1 MLFNLGPAIAKPQ
14 AKLGLPQVW
23 LLQSPWENVIYFLPM
38 GYLDENIYISDE
50 ITKIN
55 DTPWFGIEKTKRLQR
70 QFHFAF
76 HVNLTDAKIA

>member
-14 AKLGLPQVW
+14 TKLGLPQVW

-70 QFHFAF
+70 QFH
-76 HVNLTDAKIA
+76 VNLTDAKIA

>member
-1 MLFNLGPAIAKPQ
+1 
-14 AKLGLPQVW
+14 
-23 LLQSPWENVIYFLPM
+23 M

-70 QFHFAF
+70 QFH
-76 HVNLTDAKIA
+76 VNLTDAKIA